1 MKRILFPFFAFFIL
15 FSCKK
20 AEVVEQEKTVDTV
33 NVPVVEKE
41 TPVEMP
47 ADEADFKN
55 DFDILR
61 ATSYRTWENENPAT
75 SLAKNW
81 ADLYEKNGRF
91 YLGKADFKIEN
102 GYGECAGDSTRII
115 NSATKT
121 LLFIDLPELKS
132 GEIKSLKMDRN
143 KIWPNEKITLAFN
156 GTEYVL
162 RGEGEV
168 LASEK
173 VINDDG
179 KEELFQNV
187 KNYRLYIS
195 TKNTPEKLLLQ
206 EPSFNDTFV
215 ELLFAGDIDRDG
227 KLDFIFGANRDYEEE
242 RVILFLSSKAEPG
255 NNVKKVAEIAIQF
268 DC

>member
-75 SLAKNW
+75 SLTKNW

-102 GYGECAGDSTRII
+102 GYDECAGDSTKII

-132 GEIKSLKMDRN
+132 GEVKSLKMDRN

-156 GTEYVL
+156 GTEYIL

-255 NNVKKVAEIAIQF
+255 SHVKKVAEIAIQF